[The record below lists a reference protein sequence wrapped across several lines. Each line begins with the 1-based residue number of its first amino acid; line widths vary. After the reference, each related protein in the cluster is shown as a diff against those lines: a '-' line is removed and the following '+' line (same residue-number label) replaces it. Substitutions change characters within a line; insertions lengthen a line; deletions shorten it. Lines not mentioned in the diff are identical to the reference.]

1 LIASLAGLPICPS
14 QRRAKF
20 KITLRNEQSDLPISA
35 ASVAAS
41 ARHELAARDL
51 PSCELVVHLV
61 SEKRICQLHADHFDD
76 PTSTDCITFPI
87 DDIKAPPPGGL
98 PILGEVFLCP
108 AVAVSYCNEHGGDPY
123 RECTLYLL
131 HTILHLLGFRDDED
145 EAERAMR
152 EEERL
157 ALKRAELAGS
167 MIKRGRAPIR
177 LSF

>member
-1 LIASLAGLPICPS
+1 MIASLAGLPTCPP
-14 QRRAKF
+14 QRRANF
-20 KITLRNEQSDLPISA
+20 KVTLHNEQSDLLISA
-35 ASVAAS
+35 TSVTLS
-41 ARHELAARDL
+41 ARHELAARGL
-51 PSCELVVHLV
+51 PSCELIVHLV

-76 PTSTDCITFPI
+76 PTPTDCITFPI
-87 DDIKAPPPGGL
+87 DDIMNPPPGSL

-131 HTILHLLGFRDDED
+131 HTILHLLGFKDDE
-145 EAERAMR
+145 EGAERLMR

-157 ALKRAELAGS
+157 ALKRTELAGS
-167 MIKRGRAPIR
+167 MIKRGRAPIQ